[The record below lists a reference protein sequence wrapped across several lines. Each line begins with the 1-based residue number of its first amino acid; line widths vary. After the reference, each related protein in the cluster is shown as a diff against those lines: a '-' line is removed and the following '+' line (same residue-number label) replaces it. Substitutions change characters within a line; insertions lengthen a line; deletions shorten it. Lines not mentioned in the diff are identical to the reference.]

1 MCTKSRTFSPE
12 LYNLQSNNTMRK
24 GFPISSIEKKEERKK
39 KKKRPHSPILYHLF
53 ENSLLV
59 SVTAIV

>member
-12 LYNLQSNNTMRK
+12 LYDLQSNNTMRK

-39 KKKRPHSPILYHLF
+39 KKRPHSPILYHLF

-59 SVTAIV
+59 SMTAIV